1 MHRYVYH
8 RYFRYF
14 LEVRFDFDIA
24 SGRGASCQC
33 GSEKF
38 FFRLKHSK
46 VFQCVEQVCKRSS
59 CEEHKQRRAGVHT
72 VALKTSWSFKSRSS

>member
-33 GSEKF
+33 GFEKF

-46 VFQCVEQVCKRSS
+46 VFHCVEQVCKRSS

-72 VALKTSWSFKSRSS
+72 VALKTSWSFKSSSS